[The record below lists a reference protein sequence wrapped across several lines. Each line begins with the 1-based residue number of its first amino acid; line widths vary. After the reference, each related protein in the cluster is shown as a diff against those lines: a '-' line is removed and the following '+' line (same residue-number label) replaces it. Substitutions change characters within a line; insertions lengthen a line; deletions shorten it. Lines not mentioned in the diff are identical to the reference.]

1 MILGI
6 KSIFEI
12 IKELLFFSHADIQ
25 FSVDTN
31 IETKTNTAE
40 DRWQEEE
47 DGEHNVD
54 LFLPLCSENCL
65 PVKHI
70 NIAVSCNY
78 CWQRAIQGHMEHVP
92 NGFKEANY
100 IIV

>member
-12 IKELLFFSHADIQ
+12 IKELLFSSHADIQ

-47 DGEHNVD
+47 DGEHD
-54 LFLPLCSENCL
+54 IDPFLSMCSENSL

-70 NIAVSCNY
+70 NIAVGSNY
-78 CWQRAIQGHMEHVP
+78 CWQRAIKGHMEHVP

-100 IIV
+100 IIS